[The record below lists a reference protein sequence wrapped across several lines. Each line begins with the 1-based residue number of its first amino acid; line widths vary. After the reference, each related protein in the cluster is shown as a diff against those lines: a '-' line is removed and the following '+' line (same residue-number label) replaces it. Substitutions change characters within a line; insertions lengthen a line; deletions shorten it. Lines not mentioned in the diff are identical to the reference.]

1 MVSNVFLV
9 DQGKSHGLEGLR
21 RHGERKRTLL
31 TNSEMAAPE
40 QNLKRRID
48 GIAKF
53 KGPKPCSGSL
63 NACDINIVEIR

>member
-1 MVSNVFLV
+1 MSNVLLV

-40 QNLKRRID
+40 QNLKRRTD

-53 KGPKPCSGSL
+53 KGPKPSSGSL
-63 NACDINIVEIR
+63 NEYDINTVEVR